1 MAFKIHPQFKLN
13 GHTFSN
19 EELKE
24 VSYSLIK
31 EGEDFEKEIG
41 DFILDWLSDDSELTI
56 RTSGSTGVPKRV
68 GLRKIHMVNSA
79 KVTGDYFGLEAGDRV
94 LLCLSTGYIAGQMML
109 VRAMVLGLKL
119 DFVAPT
125 SRPLDGVTKS
135 YKFCA
140 MVPLQLESSLDKLDR
155 IHTLIVGGA
164 PVSQQLRQAIRDR
177 KTRVFETY
185 GMTET
190 ITHVAV
196 RPLSQYDRGSHHDA
210 FEILE
215 DITISQ
221 DDRKCLVINAPN
233 ISDNPVVTNDI
244 VELISDK
251 EFRWLGRFDN
261 VINSGGVKLI
271 PEKIENKLAVI
282 ITSNYFISA
291 LPDERLGQKLIL
303 IVEGEI
309 INNLQDM
316 ISKLDLDKF
325 EMPKEI
331 YYIPQFKYTVNGK
344 IIRDK
349 TLSLI
354 ENK

>member
-1 MAFKIHPQFKLN
+1 MAFKLHPQFKLN

-41 DFILDWLSDDSELTI
+41 DFVLDWLSDDSELTI

-68 GLRKIHMVNSA
+68 GLKKIHMVNSA

-109 VRAMVLGLKL
+109 VRAMVLGLEL

-125 SRPLDGVTKS
+125 SRPLDRITKS

-140 MVPLQLESSLDKLDR
+140 MVPLQLASSLNNLDR

-164 PVSQQLRQAIRDR
+164 PVSSKLKRLI
-177 KTRVFETY
+177 KESTTRIFETY

-196 RPLSQYDRGSHHDA
+196 RPLSQFETGADHDA

-215 DITISQ
+215 DISISQ

-233 ISDNPVVTNDI
+233 ISDNPVITNDI
-244 VELISDK
+244 VEIISDK

-271 PEKIENKLAVI
+271 PEKIEDKLAAVI
-282 ITSNYFISA
+282 KSNFFISA
-291 LPDERLGQKLIL
+291 IPDEHLGQKLIL
-303 IVEGEI
+303 IVEGKTI
-309 INNLQDM
+309 DNLQEM
-316 ISKLDLDKF
+316 IGDLDLDKF
-325 EMPKEI
+325 EKPKETL
-331 YYIPQFKYTVNGK
+331 YVPQFKYTVNGK

-354 ENK
+354 KNK